1 MKEKDIFLDYYESY
15 RLFENE
21 SGELFFGVLCGG
33 VGMFEAK
40 IKLSK
45 EEIEKYQS
53 EGQKYLKILAEDIRH
68 NTSKY
73 SVRFVA

>member
-1 MKEKDIFLDYYESY
+1 
-15 RLFENE
+15 
-21 SGELFFGVLCGG
+21 
-33 VGMFEAK
+33 MFEAK